1 MSQPVWIQGRVD
13 LGQAPIVEG
22 QIGSSAPMYA
32 ERYLYQT
39 SDRTV
44 SGLPCTLLITQ
55 FGGSRVHEGE
65 RDHWRLMNLPTQS
78 ILLPAGV
85 PTHWH
90 YSGMVDF
97 AAFYFLA
104 GGGLAMQNLEA
115 LARSRDE
122 PMPFNDV
129 LVSAAALRLMDELR
143 AGIEADADLMS
154 RLAVIMLEQTFRA
167 LTTPGSS
174 SINARHPHFTRLQ
187 PVLEYVHVHLTEDM
201 SVDTLAEMA
210 NVSAAHFRRIFQE
223 AVGVPPHRY
232 ILGVRLDQARRLL
245 TTSDM
250 PIARVAQE
258 CGFSSQSHLTA
269 SFRAAHAVTPAQF
282 RTHAQGGR

>member
-1 MSQPVWIQGRVD
+1 MSQPVWIQGRID
-13 LGQAPIVEG
+13 LGHVPIVEG
-22 QIGSSAPMYA
+22 QIGGAASMYA
-32 ERYLYQT
+32 ERYLFQS

-65 RDHWRLMNLPTQS
+65 RDHWRLTNLPTQS
-78 ILLPAGV
+78 MLLPAGV

-97 AAFYFLA
+97 AAFHLLPE
-104 GGGLAMQNLEA
+104 GGTAMQSLEA
-115 LARSRDE
+115 LARSRDA
-122 PMPFNDV
+122 PMPFNDA
-129 LVSAAALRLMDELR
+129 LVSAAAQRLMDELR
-143 AGIEADADLMS
+143 AGTEADADLMS

-174 SINARHPHFTRLQ
+174 TINARHPHFTRLQ
-187 PVLEYVHVHLTEDM
+187 PVLEYVHAHLTEDM
-201 SVDTLAEMA
+201 SVDALAA
-210 NVSAAHFRRIFQE
+210 VARVSAAHFRRVFQE
-223 AVGVPPHRY
+223 ALGVPPHKY
-232 ILGVRLDQARRLL
+232 ILGVRLDLARRLL
-245 TTSDM
+245 TTSEM

-282 RTHAQGGR
+282 RLHAQDRQ